1 MGHDAPLLAASGQIR
16 MSAGKQVPEEAR
28 AIRLRN
34 NFGLVFCIG
43 KRIAPP
49 GIAPRR

>member
-16 MSAGKQVPEEAR
+16 MSAGKQVPE
-28 AIRLRN
+28 IRLRN